1 MWRSSKWMRSHMWWS
16 VRHYSCIPY
25 RVELYGCIEG
35 LFCQLFFPHFVVSGL
50 FSFILFCRHGQS
62 LFRGMGIKCCF
73 LSLSFTASQMFFF
86 SLSVCFYLFIKL
98 QHVRG
103 NCFTLYI
110 FFFFWLVRGS
120 PFTAWSRS
128 EYSHACYTYCQQF
141 FFSCFYLPGPF
152 NFIFS

>member
-1 MWRSSKWMRSHMWWS
+1 MLGIIHAFRTGLLHYMAALKACSVSSFSPFCSFLTLLFHSFLQAWAVVVQRDGRQVLLFVSLIHS
-16 VRHYSCIPY
+16 IPN
-25 RVELYGCIEG
+25 G
-35 LFCQLFFPHFVVSGL
+35 
-50 FSFILFCRHGQS
+50 
-62 LFRGMGIKCCF
+62 
-73 LSLSFTASQMFFF
+73 FF

-110 FFFFWLVRGS
+110 FCFWLVRGF

-152 NFIFS
+152 NLIFS